1 LDLRYDII
9 IGGMGGQG
17 IILAG
22 LILGTA
28 ATVYAGKNA
37 VQIQSYGPEARGGR
51 VRSEIAISDEEID
64 CPKAEYVDIGVF
76 MSQLSYQTYSWRVKS
91 KGIIIYDPDLVEVE
105 LREEIKFYGVP
116 ATRIAEELGN
126 RLSANMVMLGALVA
140 ITKILEPDTVEKAII
155 SRVPRFKEL
164 NLQAFRAGYD
174 YGLKLLGEVF

>member
-1 LDLRYDII
+1 MDLRYDII

-91 KGIIIYDPDLVEVE
+91 KGIIVTFFVLMISFSNLDEVKFAMAANSLKGALGVMRRYPSVRNNLGIDNNVREQQGVYDSV
-105 LREEIKFYGVP
+105 REIEKK
-116 ATRIAEELGN
+116 AQELGIEN
-126 RLSANMVMLGALVA
+126 DLNNKF
-140 ITKILEPDTVEKAII
+140 TKI
-155 SRVPRFKEL
+155 
-164 NLQAFRAGYD
+164 
-174 YGLKLLGEVF
+174 